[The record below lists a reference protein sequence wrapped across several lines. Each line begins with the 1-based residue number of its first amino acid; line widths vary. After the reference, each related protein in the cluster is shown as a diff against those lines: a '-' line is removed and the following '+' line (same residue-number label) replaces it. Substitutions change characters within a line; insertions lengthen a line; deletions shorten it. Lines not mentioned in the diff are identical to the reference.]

1 MRSPTFFIRIH
12 RMSSDESTSS
22 DSSDDETFEIEE
34 QMDQLCDIMESIV
47 KEITHIEAELVK
59 LQPRMEDLYL
69 NQLSDI
75 PFLETSPFR
84 FETFLVKPPGFP
96 GVDLDRRYPFHE
108 LCALLRTY
116 LVESKSINTEG
127 LILPNKPLR
136 KFFGRSLKP
145 ITFLQLLG
153 LLRAVL
159 V

>member
-1 MRSPTFFIRIH
+1 MRSSVFFIRIH
-12 RMSSDESTSS
+12 RMSSDEATSS
-22 DSSDDETFEIEE
+22 DSSDEESFEIEE
-34 QMDQLCDIMESIV
+34 QMEQLCDIMESIV
-47 KEITHIEAELVK
+47 KEITRIEAELVK

-96 GVDLDRRYPFHE
+96 GVELERRYPFHE
-108 LCALLRTY
+108 ICALLRTY
-116 LVESKSINTEG
+116 LVESKSINEEG